1 MQHTEADQ
9 TLAVERYL
17 LGDMTSSEMEQLEE
31 HLFLCPECA
40 DSVKTGAMFVENARA
55 VFKEPA
61 MQAGPELIRQPV
73 RSKPRSW
80 WKIFMAPAFAA
91 ALAALVLHQSA
102 YIADVTA
109 AGLRSVGRGQFDAG
123 LSLGLKRWQ
132 VYRRIILPQT
142 VRVMLPPMTSQ
153 YVSVIKN
160 TSVVA
165 LIGVADLTFQT
176 QQINVETFRGFEAAT
191 AATLLYML
199 VAGAVIGAMTR
210 LQRRQTAMP

>member
-1 MQHTEADQ
+1 MDWAILWDYRAALAGGFAI
-9 TLAVERYL
+9 TLVVSALAILGATLLGVLVGCLRGSGSYL
-17 LGDMTSSEMEQLEE
+17 LRRLTATYTELLRNLPLIVK
-31 HLFLCPECA
+31 LFFLY
-40 DSVKTGAMFVENARA
+40 FV
-55 VFKEPA
+55 VGLPA
-61 MQAGPELIRQPV
+61 LP
-73 RSKPRSW
+73 
-80 WKIFMAPAFAA
+80 A

-132 VYRRIILPQT
+132 VYRRVILPQV

-199 VAGAVIGAMTR
+199 AAGAVIAGMAR
-210 LQRRQTAMP
+210 LQRRQAVR

>member
-1 MQHTEADQ
+1 MDWAILWEYRAALAGGLAI
-9 TLAVERYL
+9 TLAVSVLGIVGATIVGVLVGCLRGSGSYL
-17 LGDMTSSEMEQLEE
+17 LQRMTATYTELLRNLPLIVK
-31 HLFLCPECA
+31 LFFLY
-40 DSVKTGAMFVENARA
+40 FVIGL
-55 VFKEPA
+55 PA
-61 MQAGPELIRQPV
+61 LP
-73 RSKPRSW
+73 
-80 WKIFMAPAFAA
+80 A

-102 YIADVTA
+102 YIADVTE
-109 AGLRSVGRGQFDAG
+109 AGLRSVGRGQLDAG

-199 VAGAVIGAMTR
+199 VAGAVIAGMTR
-210 LQRRQTAMP
+210 LQRRQTMMR

>member
-1 MQHTEADQ
+1 MDWAILWEYRAALASGLAI
-9 TLAVERYL
+9 TLAVSALAIAGATIVGVLVGCLRGSKSYL
-17 LGDMTSSEMEQLEE
+17 LQRLTGTYTELLRNLPLIVK
-31 HLFLCPECA
+31 LFFLY
-40 DSVKTGAMFVENARA
+40 FV
-55 VFKEPA
+55 VGLPA
-61 MQAGPELIRQPV
+61 LP
-73 RSKPRSW
+73 
-80 WKIFMAPAFAA
+80 A

-109 AGLRSVGRGQFDAG
+109 SGLRSVGAGQIDAG

-132 VYRRIILPQT
+132 VYRLVILPQT

-199 VAGAVIGAMTR
+199 LAGAVIGVMTR
-210 LQRRQTAMP
+210 WQRRQVAR

>member
-1 MQHTEADQ
+1 MDWGILWEYRAALAGGLVV
-9 TLAVERYL
+9 TLVVSAVAIVGATVVGVLVGCLRGSGSYL
-17 LGDMTSSEMEQLEE
+17 AQRL
-31 HLFLCPECA
+31 
-40 DSVKTGAMFVENARA
+40 TGAYTELLRNLPLIVKLFFLYFVLGL
-55 VFKEPA
+55 PA
-61 MQAGPELIRQPV
+61 L
-73 RSKPRSW
+73 
-80 WKIFMAPAFAA
+80 PAAI
-91 ALAALVLHQSA
+91 AALVLHQSA

-109 AGLRSVGRGQFDAG
+109 AGLRSVGRGQLDAG
-123 LSLGLKRWQ
+123 LSLGLKRRQ
-132 VYRRIILPQT
+132 VYRRVILPQI

-199 VAGAVIGAMTR
+199 VAGAVIAGMTR
-210 LQRRQTAMP
+210 LQRRQVMR

>member
-1 MQHTEADQ
+1 MDWAILWEYRAALASGLAI
-9 TLAVERYL
+9 TLAISALAIVGATIVGVLVGCLRGSKSYL
-17 LGDMTSSEMEQLEE
+17 LQRLTGTYTELLRNLPLIVK
-31 HLFLCPECA
+31 LFFLY
-40 DSVKTGAMFVENARA
+40 FV
-55 VFKEPA
+55 VGLPA
-61 MQAGPELIRQPV
+61 LP
-73 RSKPRSW
+73 
-80 WKIFMAPAFAA
+80 A

-109 AGLRSVGRGQFDAG
+109 SGLRSVGAGQIDAG

-132 VYRRIILPQT
+132 VYRLVILPQT

-199 VAGAVIGAMTR
+199 LAGAVVGVMTR
-210 LQRRQTAMP
+210 WQRRQVAR

>member
-1 MQHTEADQ
+1 MQRLTGTYTE
-9 TLAVERYL
+9 L
-17 LGDMTSSEMEQLEE
+17 LRNLPLIVK
-31 HLFLCPECA
+31 LFFLY
-40 DSVKTGAMFVENARA
+40 FVLGL
-55 VFKEPA
+55 PA
-61 MQAGPELIRQPV
+61 L
-73 RSKPRSW
+73 
-80 WKIFMAPAFAA
+80 PAAI
-91 ALAALVLHQSA
+91 AALVLHQSA

-109 AGLRSVGRGQFDAG
+109 AGLRSVGRGQLDAG

-132 VYRRIILPQT
+132 VYRRVILPQI

-199 VAGAVIGAMTR
+199 VAGAVIAGMTR
-210 LQRRQTAMP
+210 LQRRQVAR

>member
-1 MQHTEADQ
+1 MDWAILWEYRAALAGGLAI
-9 TLAVERYL
+9 TLAVSVLAIVGATIVGVLVGCLRGSGSYL
-17 LGDMTSSEMEQLEE
+17 LQRMTATYTELLRNLPLIVK
-31 HLFLCPECA
+31 LFFLY
-40 DSVKTGAMFVENARA
+40 FVIGL
-55 VFKEPA
+55 PA
-61 MQAGPELIRQPV
+61 LP
-73 RSKPRSW
+73 
-80 WKIFMAPAFAA
+80 A

-102 YIADVTA
+102 YIADVTE
-109 AGLRSVGRGQFDAG
+109 AGLRSVGRGQLDAG
-123 LSLGLKRWQ
+123 LSLGLKRWR

-199 VAGAVIGAMTR
+199 VAGAVIAGMTR
-210 LQRRQTAMP
+210 LQRRQTMMR

>member
-1 MQHTEADQ
+1 MDWAILWEYRAALASGLAI
-9 TLAVERYL
+9 TLAISALAIVGATIVGVLVGCLRGSKSYL
-17 LGDMTSSEMEQLEE
+17 LQRLTGTYTELLRNLPLIVK
-31 HLFLCPECA
+31 LFFLY
-40 DSVKTGAMFVENARA
+40 FV
-55 VFKEPA
+55 VGLPA
-61 MQAGPELIRQPV
+61 LP
-73 RSKPRSW
+73 
-80 WKIFMAPAFAA
+80 A

-109 AGLRSVGRGQFDAG
+109 SGLRSVGAGQIDAG

-132 VYRRIILPQT
+132 VYRLVILPQT

-199 VAGAVIGAMTR
+199 LAGAVIGVMTR
-210 LQRRQTAMP
+210 WQRRQVAR

>member
-1 MQHTEADQ
+1 MDWAILWQYRAALAGGLAI
-9 TLAVERYL
+9 TLAVSAVAIVGATIVGVLVGCLRGSGSYL
-17 LGDMTSSEMEQLEE
+17 LQRLTATYTELLRNLPLIVK
-31 HLFLCPECA
+31 LFFLY
-40 DSVKTGAMFVENARA
+40 FVL
-55 VFKEPA
+55 
-61 MQAGPELIRQPV
+61 GLPV
-73 RSKPRSW
+73 LP
-80 WKIFMAPAFAA
+80 A

-109 AGLRSVGRGQFDAG
+109 AGLRSVGRGQLDAG

-132 VYRRIILPQT
+132 VYRSVILPQT

-153 YVSVIKN
+153 YVSVVKN

-199 VAGAVIGAMTR
+199 VAGAVIAGMTR
-210 LQRRQTAMP
+210 LQRRQVVR

>member
-1 MQHTEADQ
+1 MDWAILWECRAALAGGLAI
-9 TLAVERYL
+9 TLAVSVLAIVGATIAGVLVGCLRGSGVYL
-17 LGDMTSSEMEQLEE
+17 LQRMTATYTELLRNLPLIVK
-31 HLFLCPECA
+31 LFFLY
-40 DSVKTGAMFVENARA
+40 FVIGL
-55 VFKEPA
+55 PA
-61 MQAGPELIRQPV
+61 LP
-73 RSKPRSW
+73 
-80 WKIFMAPAFAA
+80 A

-102 YIADVTA
+102 YIADVTE
-109 AGLRSVGRGQFDAG
+109 AGLRSVGRGQLDAG

-199 VAGAVIGAMTR
+199 VAGAVIAGMTR
-210 LQRRQTAMP
+210 LQRRQTMMR

>member
-1 MQHTEADQ
+1 MDWAILWEYRAALAGGLAI
-9 TLAVERYL
+9 TLAVSALAIVGATIVGVLVGCLRGSGVYL
-17 LGDMTSSEMEQLEE
+17 LQRMTATYTELLRNLPLIVK
-31 HLFLCPECA
+31 LFFLY
-40 DSVKTGAMFVENARA
+40 FVIGL
-55 VFKEPA
+55 PA
-61 MQAGPELIRQPV
+61 LP
-73 RSKPRSW
+73 
-80 WKIFMAPAFAA
+80 A

-102 YIADVTA
+102 YIADVTE
-109 AGLRSVGRGQFDAG
+109 AGLRSVGRGQLDAG
-123 LSLGLKRWQ
+123 LSLGLKRWR

-153 YVSVIKN
+153 YVSVVKN

-199 VAGAVIGAMTR
+199 VAGAVIAGMTR
-210 LQRRQTAMP
+210 LQRRQTMMR

>member
-1 MQHTEADQ
+1 MDWGILWQYRMALAGGLAI
-9 TLAVERYL
+9 TLAVSAVAIVGATVLGVLVGCLRGSGSYL
-17 LGDMTSSEMEQLEE
+17 LQRLTGTYTELLRNLPLIVK
-31 HLFLCPECA
+31 LFFLY
-40 DSVKTGAMFVENARA
+40 FVLGL
-55 VFKEPA
+55 PA
-61 MQAGPELIRQPV
+61 LP
-73 RSKPRSW
+73 
-80 WKIFMAPAFAA
+80 A

-109 AGLRSVGRGQFDAG
+109 AGLRSVGRGQLDAG

-132 VYRRIILPQT
+132 VYRRVILPQT

-153 YVSVIKN
+153 YVSVVKN

-199 VAGAVIGAMTR
+199 VAGAVIAVMTR
-210 LQRRQTAMP
+210 LQRRQVTR

>member
-1 MQHTEADQ
+1 MDWGILWEYRAALAGGLVV
-9 TLAVERYL
+9 TLVVSAVAIVGATVVGVLVGCLRGSGSYL
-17 LGDMTSSEMEQLEE
+17 AQRL
-31 HLFLCPECA
+31 
-40 DSVKTGAMFVENARA
+40 TGAYTELLRNLPLIVKLFFLYFVLGL
-55 VFKEPA
+55 PA
-61 MQAGPELIRQPV
+61 L
-73 RSKPRSW
+73 
-80 WKIFMAPAFAA
+80 PAAI
-91 ALAALVLHQSA
+91 AALVLHQSA

-109 AGLRSVGRGQFDAG
+109 AGLRSVGRGQLDAG

-132 VYRRIILPQT
+132 VYRRVILPQI

-199 VAGAVIGAMTR
+199 VAGAVIAGMTR
-210 LQRRQTAMP
+210 LQRRQVAR

>member
-1 MQHTEADQ
+1 MDWAILWQYRAALAGGLAI
-9 TLAVERYL
+9 TLAVSAVAILGATVVGVLVGCLRGSGSYL
-17 LGDMTSSEMEQLEE
+17 AQRLSGAYTELLRNLPLIVK
-31 HLFLCPECA
+31 LFFLY
-40 DSVKTGAMFVENARA
+40 FVIGL
-55 VFKEPA
+55 PA
-61 MQAGPELIRQPV
+61 L
-73 RSKPRSW
+73 
-80 WKIFMAPAFAA
+80 PAAI
-91 ALAALVLHQSA
+91 AALVLHQSA

-109 AGLRSVGRGQFDAG
+109 AGLRSVGRGQLDAG

-132 VYRRIILPQT
+132 VYRRVILPQI

-199 VAGAVIGAMTR
+199 VAGAVIAGMTR
-210 LQRRQTAMP
+210 LQRRQVAR